1 MAMETKSPF
10 YSGIKN
16 NNLKNLLEVIFDD
29 MGDAFEKYIIEKI
42 DDDISF
48 LKIKTTYA
56 SYTIVFNGSD
66 DATCQNTG
74 SEKTVSKTITI
85 GSNLLVKSRDKV
97 KYFLRRQF
105 VADEQ
110 LFDLYLR
117 RGKEVRPHEAQEKA
131 LNNLSETRKNG
142 SDRAVAILAT
152 GLGKTILSALDA
164 KNTGAERILFIV
176 HINEILKQTKDTF
189 ERVVPNR
196 KDDLGFYN
204 GKDKEKDKKI
214 LFASIQT
221 LGKKKHIEN
230 FSPEHF
236 DYIIIDETHHTAAP
250 TYALI
255 FSYFKPK
262 FFLGLTATPDRMD
275 RKDILGF
282 YNNNVVFEMNQEQ
295 AIEQGYLAPFKYL
308 GFKDSID
315 YSDIY
320 YNGFKYD
327 TKDLNKH
334 LLIDERDQAII
345 KKFKET
351 AGDRKTIGFCA
362 SIEHAERCVQK
373 FNAAGINAIAV
384 HSRSSVLEGMN
395 EKDKSLLIKH
405 FRDGKC
411 QVAFVVDMF
420 NEGVDIPDV
429 SCLLFLRPTESKTIF
444 IQHMG
449 RGLRVAPKK
458 ENVLILDF
466 IGNYRTANLILEGL
480 NIKNGIRGLKKVHR
494 DGKDCF
500 VYDLN
505 GCEVVFDAEV
515 VDIFRNN
522 EVIHTKG
529 VRDDVIGEEWR
540 EYSNYLEKWTK
551 DNLYWK
557 RGQQNQYF
565 EVNFEAIKIIKE
577 NPDITEKEFI
587 TEIQKI
593 VDERYPGKNMTAGF
607 RALILSKITG
617 FVSSDSPL
625 KPMSPF
631 DEIYKNTKDFSDIN
645 SYKDILTSQL
655 EKVLYWNPIYGSYNK
670 YVDPT
675 KRVSF
680 KDFKIYPFFFIY
692 DILIRLVDDYGSE
705 PSITKFEFNSFLAI
719 TKEHSEAKEVAERI
733 LRFREDEEKQQT
745 QKLLE
750 TKNNIDPRFYGIVQY
765 NKYLEKDKNGIKIK
779 AEYVD
784 EVRERV
790 KIFRDLYSSGKLVV
804 YNENTPDSYTNM
816 LYSYKDILSYHNQER

>member
-1 MAMETKSPF
+1 MELKSPF
-10 YSGIKN
+10 YVDVKN
-16 NNLKNLLEVIFDD
+16 KNLRNLLEVIFNDLGKD
-29 MGDAFEKYIIEKI
+29 FEKFITQKT

-48 LKIKTTYA
+48 LRIKTSYT
-56 SYTIVFNGSD
+56 SYTIVFNG
-66 DATCQNTG
+66 TNEG
-74 SEKTVSKTITI
+74 SSQLTSSGKTITL
-85 GSNLLVKSRDKV
+85 GSSFLENEKEKV

-105 VADEQ
+105 IADEE
-110 LFDLYLR
+110 LFNLYLK
-117 RGKEVRPHEAQEKA
+117 RGKEILPHEAQEKA
-131 LNNLSETRKNG
+131 LKNLDQARKNG

-164 KNTGAERILFIV
+164 RSTGAEKILFIV

-189 ERVVPNR
+189 ERVVPDR
-196 KDDLGFYN
+196 KNDLGFYN

-230 FSPEHF
+230 FPPDYF

-250 TYALI
+250 TYAMI

-282 YNNNVVFEMNQEQ
+282 YNNNVVFDMNQEQ
-295 AIEQGYLAPFKYL
+295 AIEQGYLAPFQYL

-315 YSDIY
+315 YSDIF

-345 KKFKET
+345 KKFKES
-351 AGDRKTIGFCA
+351 AGNRKTIGFCA
-362 SIEHAERCVQK
+362 SIEHAERCAAK
-373 FNAAGINAIAV
+373 FKEAGINAIAV
-384 HSRSSVLEGMN
+384 HSRSIGLEGS
-395 EKDKSLLIKH
+395 EDKDKALLIKH
-405 FRDGKC
+405 FRDNKC
-411 QVAFVVDMF
+411 QIAFVVDMF

-449 RGLRVAPKK
+449 RGLRVSPKK

-466 IGNYRTANLILEGL
+466 IGNYRTANLILDGL

-494 DGKDCF
+494 DGKDLF

-505 GCEVVFDAEV
+505 GCEVTFDSEV
-515 VDIFRNN
+515 VEIFRNN
-522 EVIHTKG
+522 EVLHTKEI
-529 VRDDVIGEEWR
+529 RNDVISEEWR
-540 EYSNYLEKWTK
+540 EYSTYLEKWTE

-577 NPDITEKEFI
+577 NPDISEKDFI
-587 TEIQKI
+587 DEIQKI
-593 VDERYPGKNMTAGF
+593 VEEKYPGKNMTAGF
-607 RALILSKITG
+607 RALFLSKITG
-617 FVSSDSPL
+617 FISVDAPLSPTV
-625 KPMSPF
+625 PF
-631 DEIYKNTKDFSDIN
+631 NEIYDKTKEFSDAKN
-645 SYKDILTSQL
+645 YEDMLTSQL

-670 YVDPT
+670 YVDPA

-680 KDFKIYPFFFIY
+680 KDFKIYPFFFVY
-692 DILIRLVDDYGSE
+692 DVLIQLVDNYGSE
-705 PSITKFEFNSFLAI
+705 PSVSRFEFNTFMAI
-719 TKEHSEAKEVAERI
+719 TKDHSESKEVTERI

-745 QKLLE
+745 QKLLQE
-750 TKNNIDPRFYGIVQY
+750 KNKMDARFYGILHY
-765 NKYLEKDKNGIKIK
+765 NKYLEQDKNGIKIK
-779 AEYVD
+779 PEHIN

-790 KIFRDLYSSGKLVV
+790 RKFKDLYFSGKLVV
-804 YNENTPDSYTNM
+804 YVENAPELYENM
-816 LYSYKDILSYHNQER
+816 LYSNRDIISYHDQER

>member
-1 MAMETKSPF
+1 MEPNHSS
-10 YSGIKN
+10 YSDVKN
-16 NNLKNLLEVIFDD
+16 STLQSLLEVMLSD
-29 MGDAFEKYIIEKI
+29 MGEEFEKYIVKI
-42 DDDISF
+42 IDGDAPSI
-48 LKIKTTYA
+48 KIKTSY
-56 SYTIVFNGSD
+56 SDYTIVLDESD
-66 DATCQNTG
+66 TG
-74 SEKTVSKTITI
+74 ISQSKIITI
-85 GSNLLVKSRDKV
+85 GKDFLAKDKEKV

-110 LFDLYLR
+110 LFNLYLR
-117 RGKEVRPHEAQEKA
+117 RGGEVRPHEAQEKA
-131 LNNLSETRKNG
+131 LLNLNGTRKSG
-142 SDRAVAILAT
+142 ADRAVAILAT
-152 GLGKTILSALDA
+152 GLGKTILSALDV
-164 KNTGAERILFIV
+164 KSTGSEKILFIV
-176 HINEILKQTKDTF
+176 HINEILKQTKETF
-189 ERVVPNR
+189 ERVFPER

-204 GKDKEKDKKI
+204 GKDKDKDKKI

-221 LGKKKHIEN
+221 LGKKKHIES
-230 FSPEHF
+230 FSPDYF
-236 DYIIIDETHHTAAP
+236 DYIIVDETHHTAAP
-250 TYALI
+250 TYGLV

-275 RKDILGF
+275 RKDILGY

-295 AIEQGYLAPFKYL
+295 AIEQGYLAPFQYL

-345 KKFKET
+345 KKFKEA

-362 SIEHAERCVQK
+362 SIEHADRCAAK
-373 FNAAGINAIAV
+373 FKAAGINAIAV
-384 HSRSSVLEGMN
+384 HSRAPGPEGSQD
-395 EKDKSLLIKH
+395 KDKALLIKH
-405 FRDGKC
+405 FRDNKC

-449 RGLRVAPKK
+449 RGLRVAAGK

-480 NIKNGIRGLKKVHR
+480 NIKDGIRGLKKVHR
-494 DGKDCF
+494 DGKDFF

-515 VDIFRNN
+515 VEIFRNN
-522 EVIHTKG
+522 EAIHIKG
-529 VRDDVIGEEWR
+529 VRNDVIKEEWR

-565 EVNFEAIKIIKE
+565 EVNFEALKIIKE

-587 TEIQKI
+587 AAIQKI
-593 VDERYPGKNMTAGF
+593 VEEKYPGKNMTAGF
-607 RALILSKITG
+607 RALFLSKITG
-617 FVSSDSPL
+617 FVSADAPL
-625 KPMSPF
+625 KTTTPF
-631 DEIYKNTKDFSDIN
+631 DAIYKTTDDFADMGP
-645 SYKDILTSQL
+645 YQDILTRQL
-655 EKVLYWNPIYGSYNK
+655 EKILYWNPIYGAYNK
-670 YVDPT
+670 YVEST

-680 KDFKIYPFFFIY
+680 NDFKIYPFFFVY
-692 DILIRLVDDYGSE
+692 DVLIRLLDDYGSE
-705 PSITKFEFNSFLAI
+705 PSISRFEFNTFLAI
-719 TKEHSEAKEVAERI
+719 TKDHSETKDVTERI

-745 QKLLE
+745 QKLLQS
-750 TKNNIDPRFYGIVQY
+750 KNEMDARFYGILHY
-765 NKYLEKDKNGIKIK
+765 NKYLEQDKNGIKIK
-779 AEYVD
+779 AEYID

-790 KIFRDLYSSGKLVV
+790 KRFKELYYSGKLVV
-804 YNENTPDSYTNM
+804 HLESTPEIYTDM
-816 LYSYKDILSYHNQER
+816 LYFNGDILGYHDKKR